1 MKKYLVSFLLIFM
14 FVFCLTGCKKN
25 KTSDIDKFINSV
37 LDSEKTFTAYD
48 EVDTIFTAD
57 GQELY
62 SKHIEF
68 TIERGDEI
76 KTSFQQSEKSF
87 DEKTRKVT
95 SYTTVGDKKYVGQ
108 AESSYEVPNYWLIF
122 ALNKD
127 YLLEGYILENKND
140 ITVLKAKIIDDKMDE
155 FFLQEGIIIQSLVV
169 QINVKDGKL
178 TRFEANYKFN
188 TNNTTQVIVTYSYK

>member
-1 MKKYLVSFLLIFM
+1 MKKYLVSFLMILM
-14 FVFCLTGCKKN
+14 FVCCLTGCKNK
-25 KTSDIDKFINSV
+25 KTSDIDQFINSV

-48 EVDTIFTAD
+48 EVDTISTSD
-57 GQELY
+57 GKALY

-76 KTSFQQSEKSF
+76 KTSYQQIEKRF
-87 DEKTRKVT
+87 DEKTEKVT

-127 YLLEGYILENKND
+127 YLLEGYTLEKKD
-140 ITVLKAKIIDDKMDE
+140 DTTILKAKIVDDKMAE
-155 FFLQEGIIIQSLVV
+155 FFLQEGIIIKSLVV

-178 TRFEANYKFN
+178 TRFEANYNSN